1 MTLRVVEL
9 FAGAGAQHQALKNL
23 GIPHEVI
30 AISEIDKYAIAAYTA
45 IHGPVNNL
53 GDIRKIEHLP
63 PCDLV
68 TYSFPCQDL
77 SIAGLK
83 KGMAENSGTRS
94 GLLWDVGRLLKDLRE
109 RESQP
114 EYLLMENVDA
124 ILNDKNRAQFMKWI
138 IYLNELGY
146 NSSYQVINAL
156 DHGIPQN
163 RKRCFMV
170 STLTKGCF
178 RFPGKKPLEKRLKD
192 MLESNPDNEYYLSD
206 DRIKYYQEVNDKRAK
221 QGKSKLFRPLGMDDE
236 TAYTVLTRRDR
247 SICNFIK
254 IVGHLNSFSFEEND
268 RVYSVDGAAPTVNA
282 KDKKSGAVAKIL
294 VKGGEHD

>member
-1 MTLRVVEL
+1 MNNPLRVVEL
-9 FAGAGAQHQALKNL
+9 FAGVGAQHQALKNL
-23 GIPHEVI
+23 GILHEVV

-83 KGMAENSGTRS
+83 RGMAENSGTRS

-170 STLTKGCF
+170 STLIKGCF

-192 MLESNPDNEYYLSD
+192 MLESNPDNEYYLTD
-206 DRIKYYQEVNDKRAK
+206 DRLRYYSGLNEKWDKPYFK
-221 QGKSKLFRPLGMDDE
+221 PLSTDCQHCYSI
-236 TAYTVLTRRDR
+236 TTRRDR
-247 SICNFIK
+247 ATGNFIIDNLRGGK
-254 IVGHLNSFSFEEND
+254 
-268 RVYSVDGAAPTVNA
+268 VD
-282 KDKKSGAVAKIL
+282 
-294 VKGGEHD
+294 

>member
-1 MTLRVVEL
+1 M
-9 FAGAGAQHQALKNL
+9 
-23 GIPHEVI
+23 
-30 AISEIDKYAIAAYTA
+30 
-45 IHGPVNNL
+45 
-53 GDIRKIEHLP
+53 
-63 PCDLV
+63 
-68 TYSFPCQDL
+68 
-77 SIAGLK
+77 
-83 KGMAENSGTRS
+83 
-94 GLLWDVGRLLKDLRE
+94 LKDLRE

-192 MLESNPDNEYYLSD
+192 MLESNPDNEYYLTD

-221 QGKSKLFRPLGMDDE
+221 QGKSKLFRPLDMDDE

-282 KDKKSGAVAKIL
+282 KDKKKRRCGQDPS
-294 VKGGEHD
+294 KGWQT